1 MGAHQG
7 VPLFR
12 RNSGICRHLTSRIMQ
27 KHLKSIIMAISVI
40 LVIIA
45 CFWVFDHR
53 QQRAEQELREQLN
66 GLKLQYAPAER
77 DTIRDSLTVIT
88 QQVLQMPAEEYKIQ
102 AYDRQLLHD
111 LDIRL
116 GQVLADQRT
125 SLSTADTVKTD
136 RSDSVYTYSDR
147 WLSFRLNTADSILT
161 YKARDSLQ
169 TIVYRQYK
177 HRFLWW
183 RWGTRGY
190 DIKVINFN
198 PHSNILYN
206 SYIQVTR

>member
-1 MGAHQG
+1 MPTFNIKDYAE
-7 VPLFR
+7 
-12 RNSGICRHLTSRIMQ
+12 TSQ
-27 KHLKSIIMAISVI
+27 VNHHAISVI

-183 RWGTRGY
+183 RWGTKGY
-190 DIKVINFN
+190 DVKVINFN

-206 SYIQVTR
+206 SYIQVNR

>member
-1 MGAHQG
+1 
-7 VPLFR
+7 
-12 RNSGICRHLTSRIMQ
+12 MQ

-147 WLSFRLNTADSILT
+147 WLSFRLNTVDSILT

-183 RWGTRGY
+183 RWGTKGY
-190 DIKVINFN
+190 DVKVINFN

-206 SYIQVTR
+206 SYIQVNR